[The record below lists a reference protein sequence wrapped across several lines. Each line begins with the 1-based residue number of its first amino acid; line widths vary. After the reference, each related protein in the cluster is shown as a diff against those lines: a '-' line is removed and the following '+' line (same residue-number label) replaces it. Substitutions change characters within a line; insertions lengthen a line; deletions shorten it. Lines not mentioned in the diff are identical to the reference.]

1 MKALLVEDEAAL
13 RLATSQTLELGGFA
27 VQACSSAEEALPLLL
42 ANFAGVVVT
51 DVRLPGL
58 SGLDLLARVA
68 ALDAELPVIV
78 VTGHGDV
85 TMAVEAMRAGAYDFI
100 EKPFSSERL
109 MDAVKRAQERRNLVL
124 ENRRLR
130 SERAQ
135 HPDMPDLIGRSE
147 AIEHLK
153 VVVRNVAPTGVD
165 ILVNGQTG
173 TGKEVMARLIHAAS
187 GRKGNFVAINCGA
200 LPESVF
206 ESEIFG
212 HEAGAFTG
220 AQKRRIGKLEFANGG
235 TVFLDEIESMPM
247 ALQVKL
253 LRVLQERRLE
263 RLGGNESV
271 ALDCRVVA
279 ASKADLLALSA
290 QGLFREDLYYR
301 IGVISID
308 LPRLRDRRE
317 DIPLLLAHFVAEAAQ
332 RYQRVMPMWTPE
344 QMAAWQAADW
354 PGNVRE
360 LRNFAERLTLGL
372 VPAASIAPSHAAA
385 RGTGANFGGIAT
397 GSGITSG
404 TASPVG
410 TASGAAFATGAGI
423 SSPASAA
430 TGAGMEWAAGAG
442 ATSSA
447 AMTAGAA
454 SAAGVA
460 MAAGV
465 PAAGAA
471 QLDADQSSLPQQ
483 VDAFERD
490 LILRALAAADNN
502 VALAA
507 DRLLLPRKTL
517 YDKLKKHQIQRD

>member
-27 VQACSSAEEALPLLL
+27 VQACASAEEALPLLQPD
-42 ANFAGVVVT
+42 FPGVVVT
-51 DVRLPGL
+51 DVRLPGQ

-85 TMAVEAMRAGAYDFI
+85 GMAVAAMRAGAYDFI

-109 MDAVKRAQERRNLVL
+109 MDAVRRAQERRSLVL

-130 SERAQ
+130 ADRAR
-135 HPDMPDLIGRSE
+135 HPDMPDLVGRSD

-220 AQKRRIGKLEFANGG
+220 AQKRRIGKLEYANGG

-263 RLGGNESV
+263 RLGGNESI
-271 ALDCRVVA
+271 ALDCRIVA
-279 ASKADLLALSA
+279 ASKADLLGLSA

-332 RYQRVMPMWTPE
+332 RYQRPLPVWTPE

-372 VPAASIAPSHAAA
+372 VPA
-385 RGTGANFGGIAT
+385 TGAG
-397 GSGITSG
+397 SG
-404 TASPVG
+404 TAAG
-410 TASGAAFATGAGI
+410 GA
-423 SSPASAA
+423 PAA
-430 TGAGMEWAAGAG
+430 TG
-442 ATSSA
+442 
-447 AMTAGAA
+447 GAA
-454 SAAGVA
+454 PVAAPDGGQA
-460 MAAGV
+460 
-465 PAAGAA
+465 
-471 QLDADQSSLPQQ
+471 SLPQL
-483 VDAFERD
+483 VDAYERD
-490 LILRALAAADNN
+490 LILRALAAADNT
-502 VALAA
+502 VARAA
-507 DRLLLPRKTL
+507 DRLLRPRKTL
-517 YDKLKKHQIQRD
+517 YDKLKKHHIQRD